1 MVFSCDKTVVFL
13 CSLCSS
19 GMVNVRLCSF
29 NTDQPFL
36 AGFFIYFCLSCKN
49 VMFGVFLIKMGMID
63 CGLVTDVV
71 IVFYF

>member
-36 AGFFIYFCLSCKN
+36 AGFFVYFIFVCHAKMSCLE
-49 VMFGVFLIKMGMID
+49 FF
-63 CGLVTDVV
+63 
-71 IVFYF
+71 